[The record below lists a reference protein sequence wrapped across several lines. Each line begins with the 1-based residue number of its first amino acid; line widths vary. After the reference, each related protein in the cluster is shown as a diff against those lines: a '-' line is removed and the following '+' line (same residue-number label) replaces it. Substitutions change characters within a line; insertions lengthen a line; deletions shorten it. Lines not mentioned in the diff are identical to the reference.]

1 MPDFSGV
8 SVFQTVVEQG
18 SFSQAAEQLGI
29 TTSAVSR
36 RISGLEEHLG
46 VKLLN
51 RTTRSLSLTESGQR
65 YLEYARQAQQALI
78 DAENAAREKKDV
90 ASGVLKLNAPV
101 NLGREKLAE
110 IIPEFLKAN
119 PMVSFHITLNDVFT
133 KINPDDYDLIIT
145 TSQVPRGSFISTKF
159 YSIQGAVVA
168 SPEYLEKHGHPQ
180 IPEEL
185 QNHNCLLP
193 SFSEVQ
199 DNWLL
204 YKDEQE
210 IKVQVT
216 GNFFCNNPV
225 SVGIAAL
232 KGIGIACLPLP
243 QIKQDIDD
251 GRLVQLFPDYQL
263 PERALRAYY
272 SDKHFVPAKIRVFV
286 DFLMQHLGSER

>member
-1 MPDFSGV
+1 MPDFNGI

-18 SFSQAAEQLGI
+18 SFSQAAEVLGI

-46 VKLLN
+46 VKLLK

-65 YLEYARQAQQALI
+65 YLEYARQAQQAII

-90 ASGVLKLNAPV
+90 ASGILKLNAPV
-101 NLGREKLAE
+101 NLGRGKLAE
-110 IIPEFLKAN
+110 IIPDFLKAN
-119 PMVSFHITLNDVFT
+119 PLVSFHITLNDVFT
-133 KINPDDYDLIIT
+133 RINPDDYDLIIT
-145 TSQVPRGSFISTKF
+145 TSPVPRGSFISTKF
-159 YSIQGAVVA
+159 YSVQGAVVA

-185 QNHNCLLP
+185 QQHNCLLP
-193 SFSEVQ
+193 SFSEVL
-199 DNWLL
+199 DNWLF

-210 IKVQVT
+210 VKVQVS

-225 SVGIAAL
+225 AVGICAQ
-232 KGIGIACLPLP
+232 KGIGIACLPLA
-243 QIKQDIDD
+243 QVQQDIDT
-251 GRLVQLFPDYQL
+251 GRLVRLFTDYQI

-272 SDKHFVPAKIRVFV
+272 SEKHFVPAKVRVFV
-286 DFLMQHLGSER
+286 DFLTQRLGT